1 MKAGKAGEAGKDPGR
16 SRKGAVARAWASAA
30 VVLRRRHRT
39 FLWGAG
45 AVGLLSAASAGF
57 LVWEVRAVQSN
68 LAAAQVA
75 TDRLQSEMAAHRQ
88 PSAEMLGDIRKH
100 TAAARSAAGTPVWSA
115 AASLPLVGPPLR
127 SARGLSVA
135 ADEMVTGVLPEA
147 VRLQQ
152 MLASG
157 QMMHQG
163 RVDLRRLSAVTDL
176 LGGVHRQLAGVRTTL
191 DGLPGSTMVSRL
203 DLARQRLSDRVTRF
217 SDSVSE
223 AESTTRLLMPVL
235 GGTAPRSYFLAFQ
248 NNAEARGTGGL
259 VGAFGILT
267 VDRGGITLH
276 DFASDDTL
284 PRTTTPVAN
293 FGPAFDRRYSGTE
306 STQGLANSNLSAH
319 FPYAAQ
325 IWVGLWQRLT
335 GQRLDGAIATDPVGL
350 ARVLKA
356 TGPVRLPD
364 GKQLTAENTV
374 ELTESTLYASYSN
387 IERKRFLVQVAQS
400 VAAALLRH
408 GHDSVA
414 LVHALGQNAGDGR
427 LRVWS
432 RDAATES
439 ALEKAGLAGD
449 VPERTG
455 PFAYLVVNNSA
466 GNKMDYYL
474 GRSLAYELGPCEGG
488 TRSSVVRIRLTNGAP
503 AVGLPPLV
511 ALRSDDPRH
520 SHPPGSTSIWL
531 SLYASSGA
539 RFTGATLDGRR
550 LLLSST
556 EERGHPV
563 LGTQVELLPGQTR
576 EVDVRLLEPAS
587 DRPPVV
593 PSQPLARPQITKV
606 RMQPCGK

>member
-1 MKAGKAGEAGKDPGR
+1 MA
-16 SRKGAVARAWASAA
+16 
-30 VVLRRRHRT
+30 
-39 FLWGAG
+39 
-45 AVGLLSAASAGF
+45 AASAGY

-75 TDRLQSEMAAHRQ
+75 TDRLQTEMTRHRR
-88 PSAEMLGDIRKH
+88 PSADVLGDIRKH
-100 TAAARSAAGTPVWSA
+100 TAAARSTASTPVWSA
-115 AASLPLVGPPLR
+115 AESLPLMGPPLR

-135 ADEMVTGVLPEA
+135 ADEMATGVLPEA
-147 VRLQQ
+147 VRLHQ
-152 MLASG
+152 MLTSG
-157 QMMHQG
+157 QMVHQD
-163 RVDLRRLSAVTDL
+163 RVDLRRLSAATDL
-176 LGGVHRQLAGVRTTL
+176 LGGVRRQLTGIETSL
-191 DGLPGSTMVSRL
+191 NGLPGSTVVGRL
-203 DLARQRLSDRVTRF
+203 NTARQRLSDRVARL

-223 AESTTRLLMPVL
+223 AEATTRLLVPAL
-235 GGTAPRSYFLAFQ
+235 GATGPRSYFLAFQ

-259 VGAFGILT
+259 VGTFGILIA
-267 VDRGGITLH
+267 DRGRVTLH
-276 DFASDDTL
+276 NFASDDTL
-284 PRTTTPVAN
+284 PRTATPVAN
-293 FGPAFDRRYSGTE
+293 FGPAFDRRYGGAE
-306 STQGLANSNLSAH
+306 SAQGLANSNLSAH

-325 IWVGLWQRLT
+325 IWAGLWQRLT

-350 ARVLKA
+350 ARVLEA

-364 GKQLTAENTV
+364 GKQLTAVNTV

-400 VAAALLRH
+400 VAAALLRRD
-408 GHDSVA
+408 HDSVA
-414 LVHALGQNAGDGR
+414 LLHSLRQNANDGR

-432 RDAATES
+432 RDASTES

-449 VPERTG
+449 VPERRG

-474 GRSLAYELGPCEGG
+474 GRSLTYELGPCQGG
-488 TRSSVVRIRLTNGAP
+488 TRSSVVRIRLTNAAP
-503 AVGLPPLV
+503 AAGLPPLV
-511 ALRSDDPRH
+511 ALRSDDPKH

-539 RFTGATLDGRR
+539 RFAGGTLDGRR

-576 EVDVRLLEPAS
+576 EVDIRLLEPAS
-587 DRPPVV
+587 ERHPVV
-593 PSQPLARPQITKV
+593 PTQPLARPQTTQV
-606 RMQPCGK
+606 HMQPCVK

>member
-1 MKAGKAGEAGKDPGR
+1 MKAGKDPTR
-16 SRKGAVARAWASAA
+16 SRKGAEEGARAFAA
-30 VVLRRRHRT
+30 LVSRRRHRV
-39 FLWGAG
+39 FLWVAG

-68 LAAAQVA
+68 LAAAQVT
-75 TDRLQSEMAAHRQ
+75 TDRLQTEMARHRQ
-88 PSAEMLGDIRKH
+88 PSAEVLGDIRKH
-100 TAAARSAAGTPVWSA
+100 TAAARSAAGTPVWSVA
-115 AASLPLVGPPLR
+115 EYLPLMGPPLR

-135 ADEMVTGVLPEA
+135 ADEMATGVLPKT
-147 VRLQQ
+147 VRLHQL
-152 MLASG
+152 LASG
-157 QMMHQG
+157 QIVHQG
-163 RVDLRRLSAVTDL
+163 RVDLRRLSAATDL
-176 LGGVHRQLAGVRTTL
+176 LGNVHRRLTGIETSL
-191 DGLPGSTMVSRL
+191 NGLPGSTVVGRL
-203 DLARQRLSDRVTRF
+203 DTERQRLSDRVARL
-217 SDSVSE
+217 SGSVSE
-223 AESTTRLLMPVL
+223 AKATMRLLMPLL
-235 GGTAPRSYFLAFQ
+235 GASEPRSYFLAFQ

-259 VGAFGILT
+259 VGTFGILT
-267 VDRGGITLH
+267 ADRGRITLH

-293 FGPAFDRRYSGTE
+293 FGPEFDRRYGAAE

-325 IWVGLWQRLT
+325 IWAGLWQRHT

-364 GKQLTAENTV
+364 GKHLTADNTV
-374 ELTESTLYASYSN
+374 EFTESTLYASYSN
-387 IERKRFLVQVAQS
+387 TARKRFLVQVAQS
-400 VAAALLRH
+400 VATALLGSHHDSAALL
-408 GHDSVA
+408 
-414 LVHALGQNAGDGR
+414 HALRQNADDGR

-432 RDAATES
+432 RDASTES
-439 ALEKAGLAGD
+439 ALEEAELAGD

-474 GRSLAYELGPCEGG
+474 RRSLTYELGRCEGG
-488 TRSSVVRIRLTNGAP
+488 TRSSVVRIKLTNAAP
-503 AVGLPPLV
+503 ATGLPALV
-511 ALRSDDPRH
+511 ALRSDDPLR
-520 SHPPGSTSIWL
+520 SHLPGSTSIWL

-539 RFTGATLDGRR
+539 RFTSGTLDGRR

-576 EVDVRLLEPAS
+576 EVDIRLLEPAS
-587 DRPPVV
+587 DRAPVV
-593 PSQPLARPQITKV
+593 PLQPLAWPQTTKV
-606 RMQPCGK
+606 SIQPCVK

>member
-1 MKAGKAGEAGKDPGR
+1 M
-16 SRKGAVARAWASAA
+16 
-30 VVLRRRHRT
+30 
-39 FLWGAG
+39 
-45 AVGLLSAASAGF
+45 SAASAGF

-75 TDRLQSEMAAHRQ
+75 ADRLQTEMARHRQ
-88 PSAEMLGDIRKH
+88 PSAEVLGDIRKH
-100 TAAARSAAGTPVWSA
+100 TAAARGAAGTPVWSVA
-115 AASLPLVGPPLR
+115 ENLPLMGPPLR

-135 ADEMVTGVLPEA
+135 ADEIATGVLPDA
-147 VRLQQ
+147 VRLHQ

-157 QMMHQG
+157 PMVHHG
-163 RVDLRRLSAVTDL
+163 RVDLRRLSAATDL
-176 LGGVHRQLAGVRTTL
+176 LGNARRQLTGIETSL
-191 DGLPGSTMVSRL
+191 NGLPGSTVVGRL
-203 DLARQRLSDRVTRF
+203 DMERQRLSDRVARL
-217 SDSVSE
+217 SASVSE
-223 AESTTRLLMPVL
+223 AEATTRLLMPLL
-235 GGTAPRSYFLAFQ
+235 GASEPRSYFLALQ

-259 VGAFGILT
+259 VGTFGILT
-267 VDRGGITLH
+267 ADRGRITLH

-293 FGPAFDRRYSGTE
+293 FGPEFDRRYGAAE

-325 IWVGLWQRLT
+325 IWVGLWERHT

-400 VAAALLRH
+400 VGTALLRH
-408 GHDSVA
+408 DHDSVA
-414 LVHALGQNAGDGR
+414 LLNALRQNADDGR

-432 RDAATES
+432 RDVSTKS
-439 ALEKAGLAGD
+439 VLEKAGLAGD

-455 PFAYLVVNNSA
+455 PFVYLVVNNSA

-474 GRSLAYELGPCEGG
+474 RRSLTYELGPCEGG
-488 TRSSVVRIRLTNGAP
+488 TRSSVVRIRLTNAAP
-503 AVGLPPLV
+503 TTGLPPLV

-520 SHPPGSTSIWL
+520 SHPPGSTSVWL

-539 RFTGATLDGRR
+539 RFTGGTLDGRR

-563 LGTQVELLPGQTR
+563 LGTQMELLPGQTR
-576 EVDVRLLEPAS
+576 EVDIRLLEPAS

-593 PSQPLARPQITKV
+593 PLQPLARPQTTKV
-606 RMQPCGK
+606 HIQPCVK

>member
-1 MKAGKAGEAGKDPGR
+1 MA
-16 SRKGAVARAWASAA
+16 
-30 VVLRRRHRT
+30 
-39 FLWGAG
+39 
-45 AVGLLSAASAGF
+45 AASVGF

-68 LAAAQVA
+68 LVAAQVA
-75 TDRLQSEMAAHRQ
+75 TDRLQTEMARHGR
-88 PSAEMLGDIRKH
+88 PSADVLGDIRKH
-100 TAAARSAAGTPVWSA
+100 TAAARSAAATPVWSVA
-115 AASLPLVGPPLR
+115 ENLPLMGPPLR

-135 ADEMVTGVLPEA
+135 ADEMATGVLPEV
-147 VRLQQ
+147 VRLHQ

-157 QMMHQG
+157 QIVHHA
-163 RVDLRRLSAVTDL
+163 RVDLRRLSAATDL
-176 LGGVHRQLAGVRTTL
+176 LGNVHRRLTGIGTSL
-191 DGLPGSTMVSRL
+191 NDLPGSTVVGQL
-203 DLARQRLSDRVTRF
+203 DMARQRLSDRVARL

-223 AESTTRLLMPVL
+223 AEATTRLLVPLL
-235 GGTAPRSYFLAFQ
+235 GGSGPRSYFLAFQ

-259 VGAFGILT
+259 AGTFGILT
-267 VDRGGITLH
+267 ADRGRITLH

-293 FGPAFDRRYSGTE
+293 FGPAFDRRYGAAE

-325 IWVGLWQRLT
+325 IWVGLWQRHT

-364 GKQLTAENTV
+364 GQLLTAENTV
-374 ELTESTLYASYSN
+374 ELTESTLYASYGN

-408 GHDSVA
+408 HHDSAA
-414 LVHALGQNAGDGR
+414 LLHALRQNADDGR

-432 RDAATES
+432 TDASTAS
-439 ALEKAGLAGD
+439 ALEKSGLAGD

-474 GRSLAYELGPCEGG
+474 RRSLTYELGPCEGG
-488 TRSSVVRIRLTNGAP
+488 TRSSVVRIRLTNAAP
-503 AVGLPPLV
+503 AAGLPALV

-531 SLYASSGA
+531 SLYASVGA
-539 RFTGATLDGRR
+539 RFTGGTLDGRR

-563 LGTQVELLPGQTR
+563 LGAQVELLPGQTR
-576 EVDVRLLEPAS
+576 EVDIRLLEPAS

-593 PSQPLARPQITKV
+593 PVQPLARPQTTKV
-606 RMQPCGK
+606 RIQPCVK